1 MSGPHVTVQVFEDIA
16 NYTEHPKDAL
26 MLDTIT
32 AMSNSDLHKAISLT
46 HRNLTIHKAQF
57 ILLVAQ
63 FHLRA
68 LSKKH
73 GAPNTATWLMRTQDL
88 SRRTA
93 LEYINVGKRLAE
105 YPLLSAGFLSG
116 DISYSKVRLL
126 LRYLTGENEEELVA
140 LALQHAYPELEQAL
154 SGRERN
160 SKRKARN
167 SLRVVIDEET
177 GGLRYWGELDPE
189 NAAQFLASMKIGELA
204 NLRGLDG
211 VKPED
216 LEGEGVDKL
225 LAEAAPDAPAQPAT
239 TRFGVPMLNSMLHAF
254 LGMINVVRCQPRS
267 SVRAPGAQVN
277 VLTTLDGRATLPG
290 QPAAQ
295 SSDLIRSLLNGSLRY
310 HLLDKD
316 GLHLKLTRSART
328 VSSAQE
334 VALLSIWGQ
343 QCATPGCNHTHFLE
357 FHHIHEWSK
366 GGSTDLN
373 NLIPLCSGCHALV
386 TAGTMT
392 IVADDQDP
400 GTLRFRMPG
409 GESYTSVS
417 RQPPIRDEAMGQWK
431 DPYTYGKVPVGDE
444 DLIPVW
450 DHPESFDEFDEP
462 DPLADETPSQPAEDR
477 R

>member
-1 MSGPHVTVQVFEDIA
+1 
-16 NYTEHPKDAL
+16 
-26 MLDTIT
+26 MLSTIT
-32 AMSNSDLHKAISLT
+32 AMSNSDLTKAISSA
-46 HRNLTIHKAQF
+46 HRTLTIHKAQF
-57 ILLVAQ
+57 ILMVAQ

-93 LEYINVGKRLAE
+93 LEYINVGNRLGE

-126 LRYLTGENEEELVA
+126 LRYLTSENEEELVA
-140 LALQHAYPELEQAL
+140 LAKLHAYPELEQAL
-154 SGRERN
+154 SGRERT

-167 SLRVVIDEET
+167 TLRVVIDEET
-177 GGLRYWGELDPE
+177 GSLRYWGELDPD
-189 NAAQFLASMKIGELA
+189 NAARFLASMKIGELA
-204 NLRGLDG
+204 NLRGLNG
-211 VKPED
+211 ITPQD

-225 LAEAAPDAPAQPAT
+225 LDAAKPDTPEQPST
-239 TRFGVPMLNSMLHAF
+239 TRFGVPMLDSMLHAF

-295 SSDLIRSLLNGSLRY
+295 SSDLIRSIVNGSQRY

-334 VALLSIWGQ
+334 VALLTLWGH

-366 GGSTDLN
+366 GGLT
-373 NLIPLCSGCHALV
+373 NLDNLVPLCSGCHALV
-386 TAGTMT
+386 TSGAMT
-392 IVADDQDP
+392 IVADDQAP
-400 GTLRFRMPG
+400 SILRFRLPG
-409 GESYTSVS
+409 GESFTSAS
-417 RQPPIRDEAMGQWK
+417 RQLPIRDGAMGQWK

-462 DPLADETPSQPAEDR
+462 DPLAEENPYQPAGKPT
-477 R
+477 